1 MREIAHAAGWHGAC
15 FAAVIMRKPTFLL
28 LSLSLSLSL
37 TLAACASESD
47 ESDSDGEVIDI
58 LPGEPLPG
66 LDEGKADGISIT
78 FSQFA
83 DEVGSRKS
91 YETRRM
97 FTSAADYR
105 AFFGHS
111 APSAVNFTREWV
123 LFYAIGSQPTQGYTA
138 AIRSV
143 SLSGNRLNVVTAK
156 TSPGAS
162 CTPARGPVS
171 PFVLVKFP
179 RQNSGGLPV
188 TYLRADTVVN
198 CARIADCTVVACP
211 VGSSCSVGLGGAVCT
226 AGGSGT
232 VSIPGS
238 STCLQTFCIDGLVCN
253 DSSGRAVC
261 EEAGQVVS
269 FPVPQYRCG
278 QIVCP
283 NAMWCIDGATTS
295 ECKTPAQACKVCNLA
310 KTTCKISSAHTVQCV
325 PRTGPINN

>member
-1 MREIAHAAGWHGAC
+1 
-15 FAAVIMRKPTFLL
+15 MRKANLVM

-47 ESDSDGEVIDI
+47 ESDADGEVIDV

-66 LDEGKADGISIT
+66 VDEGKADGSAIS

-91 YETRRM
+91 FETRRM

-111 APSAVNFTREWV
+111 APSTVNFTREWV

-143 SLSGNRLNVVTAK
+143 SLNGNRLNVVTAK
-156 TSPGAS
+156 TSPGSS
-162 CTPARGPVS
+162 CRPGRGPVS

-188 TYLRADTVVN
+188 TYLRADSVLH
-198 CARIADCTVVACP
+198 CARVADCNVVACP
-211 VGSSCSVGLGGAVCT
+211 IGSSCEVGPGGATCMSGLGG
-226 AGGSGT
+226 T
-232 VSIPGS
+232 VSLPGS
-238 STCLQTFCIDGLVCN
+238 STCLQTFCVEGLVCN

-261 EEAGQVVS
+261 EDVSGVVS

-295 ECKTPAQACKVCNLA
+295 ECKTPAQACKVCNLT
-310 KTTCKISSAHTVQCV
+310 KTTCKIGSNHNVQCV
-325 PRTGPINN
+325 PRSGISNN